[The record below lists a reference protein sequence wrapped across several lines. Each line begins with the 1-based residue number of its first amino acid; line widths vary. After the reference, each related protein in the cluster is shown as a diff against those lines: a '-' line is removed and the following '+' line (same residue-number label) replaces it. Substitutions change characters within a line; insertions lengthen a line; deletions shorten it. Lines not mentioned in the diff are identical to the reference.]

1 MHLLVIPNPFTALD
15 VNGLPCGFCFVDPQ
29 HARPFQVVGGTLGRK
44 VLPHDD
50 MPEGAERDPEDLRE
64 SRVKVRTSVKLAA
77 VPVQNTEYHRARI
90 ACGDLIAVDR
100 ETAAVAGIGRDAFL
114 PPAQV
119 MSDTLALRIVEWMAE
134 HGGELPACATLGFEQ
149 IGEGAEMKLFPSEGQ
164 LQPAPADGKELRLF
178 VPPVRLPAR
187 VGATTPPQS
196 ASTAPA
202 GTEPAPKAL
211 GPKKTPPVPS
221 VG

>member
-15 VNGLPCGFCFVDPQ
+15 SNGLPCGFCFTDPQ
-29 HARPFQVVGGTLGRK
+29 HARPFQIVGGTIGRK

-50 MPEGAERDPEDLRE
+50 MKEGAERLPEDIRE
-64 SRVKVRTSVKLAA
+64 TRVKVRTSVRLAA

-90 ACGDLIAVDR
+90 AAGDVIAVDK
-100 ETAAVAGIGRDAFL
+100 ETAAAAGIGAKDFL

-119 MSDTLALRIVEWMAE
+119 MSDTLALRIVEWQAE
-134 HGGELPACATLGFEQ
+134 HGGELPACGSLGFEQ
-149 IGEGAEMKLFPSEGQ
+149 IGDGADMKIVPTNGQ
-164 LQPAPADGKELRLF
+164 LQPGSDGERIF
-178 VPPVRLPAR
+178 VPAVKVASPVK
-187 VGATTPPQS
+187 
-196 ASTAPA
+196 ASTPSLDASGSPA

-211 GPKKTPPVPS
+211 GSKKTPPVPS